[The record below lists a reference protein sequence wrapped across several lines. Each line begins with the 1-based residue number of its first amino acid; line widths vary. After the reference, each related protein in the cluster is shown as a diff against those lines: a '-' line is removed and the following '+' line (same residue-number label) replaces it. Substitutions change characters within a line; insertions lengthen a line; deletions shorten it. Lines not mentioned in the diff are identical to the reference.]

1 MQGPGVSVAGLLRAV
16 APGEVESAPAG
27 RLEALLD
34 AVFLAEA
41 GWDPGT
47 GLLLPPADHPLLGW
61 PVCRVPDCA
70 NDALNYGRIC
80 AGCRLYQRRH
90 SLTDEQLVTGS
101 RLRCRPQR
109 LGGCTVPGCPRPWTS
124 NAVAL
129 CEAHGRQRKSWG
141 IAVEEFI
148 ASAQAVPLPSFG
160 RCEVIACRRERP
172 FPGVVYCDAH
182 YRRLQ
187 HLPASRAGLDEATW
201 RAVESAVPNGPG
213 EVNMRGLPP
222 LVAAEIL
229 YGLQQRTRDGFKTR
243 MGTLRRLCDRLRRH
257 QVRSVTEAPAW
268 GDKIERGILNTI
280 TAHVLAAAATPDTE
294 VARDVWRL
302 RVFGMHGAELDFR
315 PVTQPWLREAGKRWA
330 ASDLPGRRG
339 TGHSIA
345 SVLRAHVAAVTSLS
359 ESLRG
364 GRSDHGDNPALLGRA
379 DIDHFVLRQ
388 QYLQNTGSSSGY
400 TRERNCRMT
409 RIVLTGARG
418 IGLMRPGGPTAG
430 LREDFTLGRSDMPAH
445 PQPAEP
451 CRDLPPQIMRQ
462 LCERLAELEGPVRVA
477 VELLIDTG
485 RRPAEICG
493 LAWDCLARD
502 DDGSPVL
509 VYDNRKPTG
518 MAGACR
524 SARSPRR
531 SSPSRRNEPGTGTRT
546 RRRAS

>member
-1 MQGPGVSVAGLLRAV
+1 
-16 APGEVESAPAG
+16 
-27 RLEALLD
+27 
-34 AVFLAEA
+34 
-41 GWDPGT
+41 
-47 GLLLPPADHPLLGW
+47 
-61 PVCRVPDCA
+61 
-70 NDALNYGRIC
+70 
-80 AGCRLYQRRH
+80 
-90 SLTDEQLVTGS
+90 
-101 RLRCRPQR
+101 
-109 LGGCTVPGCPRPWTS
+109 
-124 NAVAL
+124 
-129 CEAHGRQRKSWG
+129 
-141 IAVEEFI
+141 
-148 ASAQAVPLPSFG
+148 
-160 RCEVIACRRERP
+160 
-172 FPGVVYCDAH
+172 
-182 YRRLQ
+182 
-187 HLPASRAGLDEATW
+187 
-201 RAVESAVPNGPG
+201 
-213 EVNMRGLPP
+213 
-222 LVAAEIL
+222 
-229 YGLQQRTRDGFKTR
+229 

-315 PVTQPWLREAGKRWA
+315 PVTQPWLREAAKRWA

-339 TGHSIA
+339 TGHGIA

-509 VYDNRKPTG
+509 VYDNCKAHRDGRRLPVGEITAQIITEQKKRARDRYPDTAAGELMLLPSPARNRYGRRAMTTG
-518 MAGACR
+518 WLDAQHRDWVDAMPPLLLPDGTEYPRNRIFPYAYRHTYAQRHADAGVPVDVLRELLDHIQLDTTRQYYRVGEKRRRDAVSKVTAMQFSR
-524 SARSPRR
+524 QGDRIWAQARDLLDTEHARAPSARSP
-531 SSPSRRNEPGTGTRT
+531 SPTGYAPNRPTSRPTARPALTGSAAPAATISALTSPTCPTCRPTWMTCSAAANGCWPPPTSTPGPAPKRCPRKRKSAASEP
-546 RRRAS
+546 